1 MYYLFAWVMHIF
13 LFQSSIFELVVLKS
27 VLLVWGEVFTSFN
40 MSLDNILTQVPF
52 DSDIYDR

>member
-1 MYYLFAWVMHIF
+1 MHIF

-27 VLLVWGEVFTSFN
+27 VLWVWGAVFTSIN